1 MANEGIELQAYSYSD
16 PSTLIDI
23 IPSRW
28 TPVVLDEMENV
39 GAGSFIIPD
48 DERSRAATEDRN
60 YIRVLVDG
68 VCRGGFVVQE
78 KEPTIISKAEY
89 GGKYLKVKGEGPLT
103 WFNDA
108 NVLPEGGLKNGSF
121 DNRSFNFS
129 TARGSWYQA
138 SDWGTPVSI
147 YSQNSKVVHSWRGLP
162 ANYPENSNASWIWS
176 VPAVIVPGPH
186 TSGNHPRGINHF
198 RREFTTTGP
207 STYKLYVAADD
218 TMEIFIDGQK
228 IVGSGGFGETTTI
241 TFDLEAGNH
250 VFGAKVTNIGQ
261 LGAATAGPAGL
272 LASLYTYSDATP
284 DVPGT
289 LVWSTGGTGW
299 QSATYGKTPGWT
311 AGDMLIQLLTEA
323 RDRGVRF
330 PDWLQRNFTGTTDS
344 NGVAWVRE
352 PSWDFKVGEKYT
364 SVIDKLREL
373 DIHIWIDPDTLQLN
387 AAQTAGTDRSTDT
400 NTVLLVEGKN
410 LIKATEESRA
420 DIKNNLYVRNKEGW
434 HIEKDTNSTTKYG
447 VIEDKLEFDLASSQ
461 AQKYAKE
468 FLKLKATPE
477 TAADY
482 EVIAT
487 PGATP
492 WVDYKVGDWVRVSTS
507 NGVQKRRVMSL
518 SASEGEAG
526 ELQYTVEFDTV
537 FQSREQKLKKEVENL
552 QSATGVGTLS
562 TSSKVTTNSPSQSGA
577 KPVVYPNPVL
587 NLLHVA
593 EGYWTES
600 GSAAG
605 LVKLT
610 WNAPTT
616 NDDGTPVSGLS
627 YEIWGE
633 RTDTGQVSPQ
643 RFAVVETTFA
653 TIMNLTP
660 KSNWRFKVRTVN
672 TAGTFAPFVTTPN
685 FQIPFPLVKLD
696 PPTKPTLTDKFLIV
710 NAQWNGLL
718 SQGANTVT
726 PPNHFHHVSSY
737 VSATQTGT
745 YTLMGN
751 DITAAGSSYISG
763 LEANK
768 PIWVKFKAFDIL
780 GNASEFSQPASIT
793 MIDTIQK
800 EIDDAKAN
808 LEDAIEALNDDI
820 ATISGSV
827 ITSTVAPT
835 LADGQDKRV
844 DTFWYQIIDGVLKDT
859 WRWTGTAW
867 APMEWGNVSQIELE
881 QLSDALKLKIET
893 AVTDSGIAKSDA
905 ASANGRVTSSA
916 STPTA
921 ANGTGKPTG
930 AMWYQYNTQGDI
942 LGTWRWNGTA
952 WDKLAISKD
961 ALAASINTDIQNA
974 VDKANSAQT
983 TATSANGKVTT
994 SPNVPTAG
1002 DGAGKPNGAIWY
1014 RNTGG
1019 ETVATYT
1026 WNGTAWQEQ
1035 KVSAVSLAQTV
1046 HDTIA
1051 AADLKGVNAAI
1062 DAAKAAAKAQSLM
1075 DSAQNRVSDP
1085 SFSGGEYP
1093 TSGVW
1098 YVDTAVGAGRTDNF
1112 ALRNDAGPS
1121 PTSVNLTRNIS
1132 GGMKSVPVEV
1142 DQVWELSGWYRTTSN
1157 WNGTAGNSKL
1167 RLAAQN
1173 SSPVSLNLP
1182 ITTPMTTWTYMS
1194 GRYKIPSGGSITG
1207 LQLTIASD
1215 NTAGSVWWDDISLK
1229 EVTLAAK
1236 AEEDARLAKKAADD
1250 VAITAELNGK
1260 KSTVSTSTPPSSAA
1274 DYPDGAIWYQVN
1286 GTRDV
1291 IGMWTKAI
1299 GGAGTWVSGVVT
1311 NDVVGNLTAGKI
1323 TTGTLNADRI
1333 GANSIQTTK
1342 LMIGDFEDLFEDRS
1356 LQIAGAWSGTFS
1368 LTARSAPNQASNMM
1382 VITGASAVRDV
1393 YSTKIVDVVGGERI
1407 AISGQVFSG
1416 GGVSGTAW
1424 IFARVTLANGTYLYP
1439 NIAKNITSTQGTD
1452 SFDGVITLPA
1462 NAIKVQLAISLRD
1475 NFTTGAVTN
1484 WHSLSAK
1491 FQKSA
1496 TLIEDGAI
1504 TTAKI
1509 KAGSITAESGIIASL
1524 DAGKIAVGS
1533 LEGDRIK
1540 TNTLTSKQLL
1550 IGNFDSFFE
1559 DPNLLDKA
1567 GWDTST
1573 PAANWALETVTG
1585 QTHNRELRIIS
1596 RAGVVS
1602 DIISVK
1608 KVGVKGGESIRV
1620 EGKMRANASGGQAGI
1635 WVRVLL
1641 SNGTYTYQAS
1651 APTALV
1657 AGTTHDLGKTIVL
1670 PANAVEVQASLSVR
1684 NTVAGGTNVV
1694 FHSIEAKFQMSS
1706 TLIEDGAIT
1715 TGKIKVGAITA
1726 TSGII
1731 ESLNAGVITTGF
1743 IKPAVI
1749 EAGSIGAEKLVIT
1762 NFTNLIE
1769 DPLYDKTLEEQW
1781 VATEGSLASWGIMSP
1796 ATITAKALR
1805 VTASSVAQRLRNRNR
1820 IAVRTGAKYALSVR
1834 CNNQTNGVIY
1844 LRLTWRNAATGIVTM
1859 SREPIPITGEA
1870 WRDITFVTTAA
1881 PETAIWA
1888 DFEYEIPVGAT
1899 SGMAYFAEPEWRQSV
1914 GATVIENGTITSE
1927 MISGDK
1933 IKGNVIVAGTITA
1946 DELGENSVTPVQIA
1960 NLAVTNAKV
1969 KDLDAAKVTTGYL
1982 DAARIKANTIDASKL
1997 LVGDFL
2003 NYIPDSEFE
2012 SISTFEDNPATH
2024 ANPANG
2030 TWYRRSGA
2038 TSATNVI
2045 TATGGPGRAW
2055 KLDGVG
2061 GEVSVMTTNVARQK
2075 VVGGTKYQFTA
2086 RYLNSLTGSSPI
2098 AYVRLVWYTS
2108 TNVQIAPPTSISIPV
2123 VSSWTSLNEEVTAP
2137 ANAFFVRVMF
2147 IHGSNN
2153 TGGSWWIV
2161 NPNLRAKTP
2170 SVLIEDGAI
2179 TASKITASEE
2189 ILTALL
2195 KTKKVE
2201 AQYIE
2206 VGQIKSV
2213 MLDANSITSEMITST
2228 GQIIGK
2234 SFVGSDFNTSTT
2246 GSGARVVIEGK
2257 NPTNNNNGV
2266 TVFNASNQSQVRL
2279 GYGIG
2284 TGMEVRNPVNNQMTP
2299 LAQHIFGTFTSSG
2312 ASGSAEW
2319 QPGWDHAIRLLPSGA
2334 TVTSVSGRMLVIG
2347 NISYT
2352 LRANTFLQFNLR
2364 AYNTSNPQTT
2374 TDFLP
2379 IHRTLVTGYP
2389 SGWNQGNGIVMGILE
2404 LPVGQSRVIGV
2415 DAHAK
2420 VPDANTNSGPSAA
2433 GFQGFFAIPI

>member
-1 MANEGIELQAYSYSD
+1 MANEGIELRAYSYSD
-16 PSTLIDI
+16 PTQLVDI
-23 IPSRW
+23 IPLRIA
-28 TPVVLDEMENV
+28 PQALEEFDKV
-39 GAGSFIIPD
+39 GVGKVTLPESARNS
-48 DERSRAATEDRN
+48 AATEYRN
-60 YIRVLVDG
+60 YIKVLVDG
-68 VCRGGFVVQE
+68 VTRAGFVVQE
-78 KEPTIISKAEY
+78 KNDTIISKSEY
-89 GGKYLKVKGEGPLT
+89 SGKASVVTGEGPMT

-108 NVLPEGGLKNGSF
+108 RVLPEKGLISGSF
-121 DNRSFNFS
+121 DNRSFNFA
-129 TARGSWYQA
+129 TARGPWYQA
-138 SDWGTPVSI
+138 SDWATPYNIRRQDDQS
-147 YSQNSKVVHSWRGLP
+147 SHSWKNLP
-162 ANYPENSNASWIWS
+162 PEWPDGAGGAYWMWS
-176 VPAVIVPGPH
+176 VAPVVVPGPH
-186 TSGNHPRGINHF
+186 TSGNHPRGVNYF
-198 RREFTTTGP
+198 RREFTTTAPGK
-207 STYKLYVAADD
+207 YKIFLTADD
-218 TMEIFIDGQK
+218 KFEAYVDGQK
-228 IVGSGGFGETTTI
+228 IAVGGPHSQTFTI
-241 TFDLEAGNH
+241 EIELEAGTH
-250 VFGAKVTNIGQ
+250 VFGAKVTNVGF
-261 LGAATAGPAGL
+261 LGAAQAGPAGL
-272 LASLYTYSDATP
+272 LMAMYTYSETEPNNASQI
-284 DVPGT
+284 VFA
-289 LVWSTGGTGW
+289 SGGPNW

-311 AGDMLIQLLTEA
+311 AGDVLIQLLTEA
-323 RDRGVRF
+323 YNRNVKFAG
-330 PDWLQRNFTGTTDS
+330 WLNRNFTGTTDS
-344 NGVAWVRE
+344 NGVAWKRE
-352 PSWDFKVGEKYT
+352 LSWDFKVGTDSYMTVIEKLQESGV
-364 SVIDKLREL
+364 SV
-373 DIHIWIDPDTLQLN
+373 WIDPDTLQLN
-387 AAQTAGTDRSTDT
+387 AVQTRGIDKSQGD
-400 NTVLLVEGKN
+400 NTVVLYEGN
-410 LIKATEESRA
+410 TLTKATVENRA
-420 DIKNNLYVRNKEGW
+420 DIKNRLLVRNNEGW
-434 HIEKDTNSTTKYG
+434 NVQVDTASVSKYG
-447 VIEDKLEFDLASSQ
+447 VIEDKMEFDLSNVEST
-461 AQKYAKE
+461 KYSNE
-468 FLKLKATPE
+468 FLRLRATPE
-477 TAADY
+477 ESAEY
-482 EVIAT
+482 ELIAK

-492 WVDYKVGDWVRVSTS
+492 WVDFKVGDWVRVVTS
-507 NGVQKRRVMSL
+507 SGTKKRQIVSI
-518 SASEGEAG
+518 SVSEGEAG
-526 ELQYTVEFDTV
+526 EVEYSVEFDTI
-537 FQSREQKLKKEVENL
+537 FLSREQKLQKTVEKL
-552 QSATGVGTLS
+552 QNVTGVGQLS
-562 TSSKVTTNSPSQSGA
+562 TGGKVTTNSPSLGGT
-577 KPVVYPNPVL
+577 PLVMPNPVT
-587 NLLHVA
+587 NLTYIT

-600 GSAAG
+600 GEASG

-610 WNAPTT
+610 WTAPTL
-616 NDDGTPVSGLS
+616 NDDGSPSSGLS
-627 YEIWGE
+627 YEVWGE
-633 RTDTGQVSPQ
+633 RSDVPVPTPQ
-643 RFAVVETTFA
+643 RFAVVDTTFA
-653 TIMNLTP
+653 TVMNLTP
-660 KSNWRFKVRTVN
+660 KTNWRFKIRTVN
-672 TAGTFAPFVTTPN
+672 AKGTVAPFVSTPA
-685 FQIPFPLVKLD
+685 FLVPFPLVKLD
-696 PPTKPTLTDKFLIV
+696 PPTKPVLTDKLMILS
-710 NAQWNGLL
+710 ASWDGLL
-718 SQGANTVT
+718 AQGANTIAT
-726 PPNHFHHVSSY
+726 PNHFHHVSAY
-737 VSATQTGT
+737 VSSTQNGT
-745 YTLMGN
+745 YIL
-751 DITAAGSSYISG
+751 AGSDIVAKGTIHISG
-763 LEANK
+763 QAANT
-768 PIWVKFKAFDIL
+768 PVWVKFKAFDIL
-780 GNASEFSQPASIT
+780 GNESEFSQPQSIT
-793 MIDTIQK
+793 MIDTIQQK
-800 EIDDAKAN
+800 LDEAATN
-808 LEDAIEALNDDI
+808 LEDAINSLDDEI
-820 ATISGSV
+820 STISGSV

-1035 KVSAVSLAQTV
+1035 KVSAGSLAQTV

-1157 WNGTAGNSKL
+1157 WNGTSGNSNL

-1182 ITTPMTTWTYMS
+1182 ITAPMTTWTYMS

-1207 LQLTIASD
+1207 LQLTIASN

-1250 VAITAELNGK
+1250 SAIAAELNGK

-1291 IGMWTKAI
+1291 IGMWSKAI
-1299 GGAGTWVSGVVT
+1299 GGAGTWVKGVVT

-1323 TTGTLNADRI
+1323 TTGTLGADRI
-1333 GANSIQTTK
+1333 GANSISTTK
-1342 LMIGDFEDLFEDRS
+1342 MMIGDFEDLFEDRS
-1356 LQIAGAWSGTFS
+1356 LAHTAAWTGSFT
-1368 LTARSAPNQASNMM
+1368 LTPRSAPNQAANMLRM
-1382 VITGASAVRDV
+1382 NSGTSTIDV
-1393 YSTKIVDVVGGERI
+1393 YSTKIVDVVGGEKI
-1407 AISGQVFSG
+1407 AVYGQVFSEASA
-1416 GGVSGTAW
+1416 SGPIW
-1424 IFARVTLANGTYLYP
+1424 IGARVTLTSGAYQYP
-1439 NIAKNITSTQGTD
+1439 NVVKTITTGAGTD
-1452 SFDGVITLPA
+1452 TIEGIITLPA
-1462 NAIKVQLAISLRD
+1462 SAVKVQLFLSIRSEFTD
-1475 NFTTGAVTN
+1475 NQVVN

-1491 FQKSA
+1491 FQKGATLIENGAITTDKIVAGGIDAKVMTTGTLDAARIGANSISTRQLLVGNFDNLLEDPSFMESDLSKAWRATTGTLASWIVASSSTAGVPAKALRANGTGVAQRLANRARVSSYEGDRFSLSARVNTNLTGGILQIGLVYRNNAGAYLAATYFDIPSGGGWKNVAFTTPEAGAPNGTERVDFEILIPAEATGGALLIGNMSFRRSVGA

-1504 TTAKI
+1504 TTNH
-1509 KAGSITAESGIIASL
+1509 
-1524 DAGKIAVGS
+1524 
-1533 LEGDRIK
+1533 IK
-1540 TNTLTSKQLL
+1540 T
-1550 IGNFDSFFE
+1550 
-1559 DPNLLDKA
+1559 
-1567 GWDTST
+1567 
-1573 PAANWALETVTG
+1573 
-1585 QTHNRELRIIS
+1585 
-1596 RAGVVS
+1596 
-1602 DIISVK
+1602 
-1608 KVGVKGGESIRV
+1608 
-1620 EGKMRANASGGQAGI
+1620 
-1635 WVRVLL
+1635 
-1641 SNGTYTYQAS
+1641 GT
-1651 APTALV
+1651 
-1657 AGTTHDLGKTIVL
+1657 
-1670 PANAVEVQASLSVR
+1670 
-1684 NTVAGGTNVV
+1684 
-1694 FHSIEAKFQMSS
+1694 F
-1706 TLIEDGAIT
+1706 
-1715 TGKIKVGAITA
+1715 TA
-1726 TSGII
+1726 TSGVI
-1731 ESLNAGVITTGF
+1731 ESLNAGVITAGF

-1769 DPLYDKTLEEQW
+1769 DPLYAKTLEEQW
-1781 VATEGSLASWGIMSP
+1781 VATEGSLASWIIMSP

-1834 CNNQTNGVIY
+1834 CNNQTNGVVY
-1844 LRLTWRNAATGIVTM
+1844 LRVTWRNAGFGVVGN
-1859 SREPIPITGEA
+1859 SRIPIPVNAE
-1870 WRDITFVTTAA
+1870 WRDSTFISDPA
-1881 PETAIWA
+1881 PETAVWA
-1888 DFEYEIPVGAT
+1888 DFEFEIPLTVT

-2012 SISTFEDNPATH
+2012 SISTFGDNPATH

-2045 TATGGPGRAW
+2045 TDTGGPGRAW

-2108 TNVQIAPPTSISIPV
+2108 TNVQITPPTSISIPV

-2420 VPDANTNSGPSAA
+2420 VPNENTNSGPSVA

>member
-1 MANEGIELQAYSYSD
+1 MANEGIELRAYSYSD
-16 PSTLIDI
+16 PTQLVDI
-23 IPSRW
+23 IPLRIA
-28 TPVVLDEMENV
+28 PQALEEFDKV
-39 GAGSFIIPD
+39 GVGKVTLPESARNS
-48 DERSRAATEDRN
+48 AATEYRN
-60 YIRVLVDG
+60 YIKVLVDG
-68 VCRGGFVVQE
+68 VTRAGFVVQE
-78 KEPTIISKAEY
+78 KNDTIISKSEY
-89 GGKYLKVKGEGPLT
+89 SGKASVVTGEGPMT

-108 NVLPEGGLKNGSF
+108 RVLPEKGLISGSF
-121 DNRSFNFS
+121 DNRSFNFA
-129 TARGSWYQA
+129 TARGPWYQA
-138 SDWGTPVSI
+138 SDWATPYNIRRQDDQS
-147 YSQNSKVVHSWRGLP
+147 SHSWKNLP
-162 ANYPENSNASWIWS
+162 PEWPEGAGGAYWMWS
-176 VPAVIVPGPH
+176 VAPVVVPGPH
-186 TSGNHPRGINHF
+186 TSGNHPRGVNYF
-198 RREFTTTGP
+198 RREFTTTAPGK
-207 STYKLYVAADD
+207 YKIFLTADD
-218 TMEIFIDGQK
+218 KFEAYVDGQK
-228 IVGSGGFGETTTI
+228 IAVGGSHSQTFTI
-241 TFDLEAGNH
+241 EIELEAGTH
-250 VFGAKVTNIGQ
+250 VFGAKVTNVGF
-261 LGAATAGPAGL
+261 LGAAQAGPAGL
-272 LASLYTYSDATP
+272 LMAMYTYSETEPNNASQI
-284 DVPGT
+284 VFA
-289 LVWSTGGTGW
+289 SGGPNW

-311 AGDMLIQLLTEA
+311 AGDVLIQLLTEA
-323 RDRGVRF
+323 YNRNVKFAG
-330 PDWLQRNFTGTTDS
+330 WLNRNFTGTTDS
-344 NGVAWVRE
+344 NGVAWKRE
-352 PSWDFKVGEKYT
+352 LSWDFKVGTDSYMTVIEKLQESGV
-364 SVIDKLREL
+364 SV
-373 DIHIWIDPDTLQLN
+373 WIDPDTLQLN
-387 AAQTAGTDRSTDT
+387 AVQTRGIDKSQGD
-400 NTVLLVEGKN
+400 NTVVLYEGN
-410 LIKATEESRA
+410 TLTKATVENRA
-420 DIKNNLYVRNKEGW
+420 DIKNRLLVRNNEGW
-434 HIEKDTNSTTKYG
+434 NVQVDAASVSKYG
-447 VIEDKLEFDLASSQ
+447 VIEDKMEFDLSNVEST
-461 AQKYAKE
+461 KYSNE
-468 FLKLKATPE
+468 FLRLRATPE
-477 TAADY
+477 ESAEY
-482 EVIAT
+482 ELIAK

-492 WVDYKVGDWVRVSTS
+492 WVDFKVGDWVRVVTS
-507 NGVQKRRVMSL
+507 SGTKKRQIVSI
-518 SASEGEAG
+518 SVSEGEAG
-526 ELQYTVEFDTV
+526 EVEYSVEFDTI
-537 FQSREQKLKKEVENL
+537 FLSREQKLQKTVEKL
-552 QSATGVGTLS
+552 QNVTGVGQLS
-562 TSSKVTTNSPSQSGA
+562 TGGKVTTNSPSLGGT
-577 KPVVYPNPVL
+577 PLVMPNPVT
-587 NLLHVA
+587 NLTYIT

-600 GSAAG
+600 GEASG
-605 LVKLT
+605 LVKLSWT
-610 WNAPTT
+610 APTL
-616 NDDGTPVSGLS
+616 NDDGSPSSGLS
-627 YEIWGE
+627 YEVWGE
-633 RTDTGQVSPQ
+633 RSDVPVPTPQ
-643 RFAVVETTFA
+643 RFAVVDTTFA
-653 TIMNLTP
+653 TVMNLTP
-660 KSNWRFKVRTVN
+660 KTNWRFKIRTVN
-672 TAGTFAPFVTTPN
+672 AKGTVAPFVSTPA
-685 FQIPFPLVKLD
+685 FLVPFPLVKLD
-696 PPTKPTLTDKFLIV
+696 PPTKPVLTDKLMILS
-710 NAQWNGLL
+710 ASWDGLL
-718 SQGANTVT
+718 AQGANTIAT
-726 PPNHFHHVSSY
+726 PNHFHHVSAY
-737 VSATQTGT
+737 VSSTQNGT
-745 YTLMGN
+745 YIL
-751 DITAAGSSYISG
+751 AGSDIVAKGTIHISG
-763 LEANK
+763 QAANT
-768 PIWVKFKAFDIL
+768 PVWVKFKAFDIL
-780 GNASEFSQPASIT
+780 GNESEFSQPQSIT
-793 MIDTIQK
+793 MIDTIQQK
-800 EIDDAKAN
+800 LDEAATN
-808 LEDAIEALNDDI
+808 LEDAINSLDDEI
-820 ATISGSV
+820 STISGSV

-916 STPTA
+916 NTPTA

-1035 KVSAVSLAQTV
+1035 KVSAGSLAQSV

-1250 VAITAELNGK
+1250 SASTAELNGK

-1291 IGMWTKAI
+1291 IGMWSKAI
-1299 GGAGTWVSGVVT
+1299 GGAGTWVKGVVT

-1323 TTGTLNADRI
+1323 TTGTLSADRI

-1382 VITGASAVRDV
+1382 VITGASAARDV
-1393 YSTKIVDVVGGERI
+1393 YSTKIVDVVGGEKI
-1407 AISGQVFSG
+1407 AIRGQVFSG

-1424 IFARVTLANGTYLYP
+1424 IFARVTLANGSYLYP

-1462 NAIKVQLAISLRD
+1462 NAIKVQLALSLRD

-1491 FQKSA
+1491 FQK
-1496 TLIEDGAI
+1496 GA
-1504 TTAKI
+1504 
-1509 KAGSITAESGIIASL
+1509 
-1524 DAGKIAVGS
+1524 
-1533 LEGDRIK
+1533 
-1540 TNTLTSKQLL
+1540 
-1550 IGNFDSFFE
+1550 
-1559 DPNLLDKA
+1559 
-1567 GWDTST
+1567 
-1573 PAANWALETVTG
+1573 
-1585 QTHNRELRIIS
+1585 
-1596 RAGVVS
+1596 
-1602 DIISVK
+1602 
-1608 KVGVKGGESIRV
+1608 
-1620 EGKMRANASGGQAGI
+1620 
-1635 WVRVLL
+1635 
-1641 SNGTYTYQAS
+1641 
-1651 APTALV
+1651 
-1657 AGTTHDLGKTIVL
+1657 
-1670 PANAVEVQASLSVR
+1670 
-1684 NTVAGGTNVV
+1684 
-1694 FHSIEAKFQMSS
+1694 

-1715 TGKIKVGAITA
+1715 TGKITVDGIDAKVMTTGTLDAARIGANSISTRQLLVGNFDNLLEDPSFMESDLSKAWSATTGTLASWSIASSSTAGVPAKALRANGTGVAQRLANRARVSSYEGDRFSLSARVNTNLTGGILQIGLVYRNNAGAYLAATYFDIPSGGGWKNVAFTTPEAGAPNGTERVDFEILIPAGATGGAFLIGNMSFRRSVGATLIEDGAITTNHIKTGTFTA
-1726 TSGII
+1726 TSGVI
-1731 ESLNAGVITTGF
+1731 ESLNAGVITAGF

-1769 DPLYDKTLEEQW
+1769 DPLFDKPIADQW
-1781 VATEGSLASWGIMSP
+1781 STMEGTIGSWGIMNPSG
-1796 ATITAKALR
+1796 ITAKALR
-1805 VTASSVAQRLRNRNR
+1805 VNAGSGAQRLRNRNR
-1820 IAVRTGAKYALSVR
+1820 IAVRTGAKYALSAR
-1834 CNNQTNGVIY
+1834 INNQTNGTVF
-1844 LRLTWRNAATGIVTM
+1844 LRITWRTASTGIA
-1859 SREPIPITGEA
+1859 GESKVAVPVSSA
-1870 WRDITFVTTAA
+1870 WKDFTHLSTAA
-1881 PETAIWA
+1881 PETAVWA
-1888 DFEYEIPVGAT
+1888 DFEFEIPLTVT

-2206 VGQIKSV
+2206 VGQIKSTI
-2213 MLDANSITSEMITST
+2213 LEANSITSEMITST

-2284 TGMEVRNPVNNQMTP
+2284 TGMEVRNPANNTMTP
-2299 LAQHIFGTFTSSG
+2299 LAQHIFGTFASTG
-2312 ASGSAEW
+2312 ASGSANWE
-2319 QPGWDHAIRLLPSGA
+2319 PGWDHSVRLLPVNG

-2347 NISYT
+2347 NISYS
-2352 LRANTFLQFNLR
+2352 LRANSFMTYDLKAFSTSDPQ
-2364 AYNTSNPQTT
+2364 NTTSFTQ
-2374 TDFLP
+2374 
-2379 IHRTLVTGYP
+2379 IHRTVVSGFP
-2389 SGWNQGNGIVMGILE
+2389 SAWNQGNGVVMGILT

-2415 DAHAK
+2415 DVRAQ
-2420 VPDANTNSGPSAA
+2420 VPNANTNTGPTSA

>member
-176 VPAVIVPGPH
+176 VPAVIVPGHH

-780 GNASEFSQPASIT
+780 GNASEFSQPQSIT
-793 MIDTIQK
+793 MIDTIQQK
-800 EIDDAKAN
+800 LDEAATN
-808 LEDAIEALNDDI
+808 LEDAINSLDDEI
-820 ATISGSV
+820 STISGSV

-835 LADGQDKRV
+835 LDDGQGKRV

-961 ALAASINTDIQNA
+961 ALAASISTDIQNA

-1035 KVSAVSLAQTV
+1035 KVSAGSLAQSV

-1167 RLAAQN
+1167 RLVAQN

-1250 VAITAELNGK
+1250 SASTAELNGK

-1291 IGMWTKAI
+1291 IGMWSKAI
-1299 GGAGTWVSGVVT
+1299 GGAGTWVKGVVT

-1323 TTGTLNADRI
+1323 TTGTLSADRI

-1382 VITGASAVRDV
+1382 VITGASAARDV
-1393 YSTKIVDVVGGERI
+1393 YSTKIVDVVGGEKI

-1424 IFARVTLANGTYLYP
+1424 IFARVTLANGSYLYP

-1462 NAIKVQLAISLRD
+1462 NAIKVQLALSLRD

-1491 FQKSA
+1491 FQK
-1496 TLIEDGAI
+1496 GA
-1504 TTAKI
+1504 
-1509 KAGSITAESGIIASL
+1509 
-1524 DAGKIAVGS
+1524 
-1533 LEGDRIK
+1533 
-1540 TNTLTSKQLL
+1540 
-1550 IGNFDSFFE
+1550 
-1559 DPNLLDKA
+1559 
-1567 GWDTST
+1567 
-1573 PAANWALETVTG
+1573 
-1585 QTHNRELRIIS
+1585 
-1596 RAGVVS
+1596 
-1602 DIISVK
+1602 
-1608 KVGVKGGESIRV
+1608 
-1620 EGKMRANASGGQAGI
+1620 
-1635 WVRVLL
+1635 
-1641 SNGTYTYQAS
+1641 
-1651 APTALV
+1651 
-1657 AGTTHDLGKTIVL
+1657 
-1670 PANAVEVQASLSVR
+1670 
-1684 NTVAGGTNVV
+1684 
-1694 FHSIEAKFQMSS
+1694 

-1715 TGKIKVGAITA
+1715 TGKITVDGIDAKVMTTGTLDAARIAANSISTRQLLVGNFDNLLEDPSFMESDLSKAWSAPTGTLASWIIASSSTAGVPAKALRANGTGVAQRLANRARVSSYEGDRFSLSARVNTNLTGGTLQIGLVYRNNAGAYLAATYFNIPSGGGWKNVAFTTPEAGAPNGTERVDFEIQIPAAATGGDLLIGNMSFRRSVGATLIEDGAITTNHIKTGTFTA
-1726 TSGII
+1726 TSGVI
-1731 ESLNAGVITTGF
+1731 ESLNAGVITAGF

-1769 DPLYDKTLEEQW
+1769 DPLFDKPIADQW
-1781 VATEGSLASWGIMSP
+1781 LATEGSLASWIITLP
-1796 ATITAKALR
+1796 TAITAKALR
-1805 VTASSVAQRLRNRNR
+1805 VTAISEAQRLRNRNR
-1820 IAVRTGAKYALSVR
+1820 IAVRTGAKYALSTR
-1834 CNNQTNGVIY
+1834 AANQTNGVVY
-1844 LRLTWRNAATGIVTM
+1844 LRVTWRNAGFGVVGN
-1859 SREPIPITGEA
+1859 SRIPIPVNAE
-1870 WRDITFVTTAA
+1870 WRDSTFISDPA

-1888 DFEYEIPVGAT
+1888 DFEYEIPVGVT

-2012 SISTFEDNPATH
+2012 SISTFGDNPATH

-2108 TNVQIAPPTSISIPV
+2108 TNVQIATPTSISIPV
-2123 VSSWTSLNEEVTAP
+2123 MSSWTSLNGEVTAP

-2153 TGGSWWIV
+2153 SGGSWWIV

-2206 VGQIKSV
+2206 VGQIKSTI
-2213 MLDANSITSEMITST
+2213 LEANSITSEMITST

-2234 SFVGSDFNTSTT
+2234 SFVGSDFSTSTT